1 MSLKGLRGVEMAGTT
16 RSSAQ
21 LCCLRPGLFK
31 SASEHLSHF
40 LLDVFHVGLGCNG
53 QDNAQSA
60 AHGHD
65 I

>member
-16 RSSAQ
+16 RS
-21 LCCLRPGLFK
+21 LLRPGLFK
-31 SASEHLSHF
+31 STDEHLAHF

-60 AHGHD
+60 AHSSVS
-65 I
+65 IASRR